1 MKKIFFYATL
11 LAVAATSLTSCEK
24 NGNGVENPKDNP
36 KDTTILSKKEQ
47 ALKAAMTPYVD
58 NTVIATYKNLSDA
71 TITLYNN
78 CENIFSKFEANTLTD
93 ADVKAAAESWT
104 AARRYWELSEA
115 FLFGPA
121 ANHNIDPHIDSWP
134 LDKDGMDAMLGNAE
148 QMKLIEEQGADY
160 VGDKLGYGLLGFH
173 AIEYMLY
180 ASDNADKSNVR
191 THDISTY
198 TRAELVYLV
207 AVAEDLRN
215 QTVALEASWAGIDN
229 ITKEKQAI
237 LEDAEIDYGVE
248 FAKGYGSYMKVATG
262 GTYATYQE
270 AAEELIQGCI
280 DIADEVGNTKIGR
293 PNNASSEEDRNY
305 IESPYALNSIE
316 DFQDNIRSIQ
326 NAYCG
331 SVAGN
336 ASVSDYIKSVDANL
350 DTECKKAIENAI
362 AAIGQIAEPFASNA
376 KSSEA
381 SNAVKVVGTDLVDVL
396 NKVNAKLSEQN

>member
-1 MKKIFFYATL
+1 MKKIFFYGML
-11 LAVAATSLTSCEK
+11 LVAAATSMTSCNQTGK
-24 NGNGVENPKDNP
+24 SDVESPKE
-36 KDTTILSKKEQ
+36 T

-58 NTVIATYKNLSDA
+58 NTVVATYKSLADA
-71 TITLYNN
+71 TVTLYNN
-78 CENIFSKFEANTLTD
+78 CETIFENFEAGKLSE
-93 ADVKAAAESWT
+93 ADVAAAAKSWT
-104 AARRYWELSEA
+104 DARRYWELSEA

-134 LDKDGMDAMLGNAE
+134 LDKDGIEAMLGNAE
-148 QMKLIEEQGADY
+148 QMKQIEEQGADY

-180 ASDNADKSNVR
+180 ANDNADKSNVR
-191 THDISTY
+191 YHDISTY

-215 QTVALEASWAGIDN
+215 QTVALEASWAGKDN
-229 ITKEKQAI
+229 VSEEKQAI
-237 LEDAEIDYGVE
+237 LEEAEIDYGVE
-248 FAKGYGSYMKVATG
+248 FSKGYGSYMKVATG

-293 PNNASSEEDRNY
+293 PNTATSEEDRNY

-331 SVAGN
+331 SQAGD

-350 DTECKKAIENAI
+350 DAECRKAIEDAI
-362 AAIGQIAEPFASNA
+362 NAIGQIAEPFALDANA
-376 KSSEA
+376 KGA
-381 SNAVKVVGTDLVDVL
+381 AATNAVKVVGTDLVNVL
-396 NKVNAKLSEQN
+396 NKVNAKLSAQD

>member
-1 MKKIFFYATL
+1 ML
-11 LAVAATSLTSCEK
+11 LVAAATSMTSCNQTNK
-24 NGNGVENPKDNP
+24 SDVESPKE
-36 KDTTILSKKEQ
+36 T

-58 NTVIATYKNLSDA
+58 NTVVATYKSLADA
-71 TITLYNN
+71 TVTLYNN
-78 CENIFSKFEANTLTD
+78 CETIFANFEAGKLSE
-93 ADVKAAAESWT
+93 ADVAAAAKSWT
-104 AARRYWELSEA
+104 DARRYWELSEA

-134 LDKDGMDAMLGNAE
+134 LDKDGIEAMLGNAE
-148 QMKLIEEQGADY
+148 QMKQIEEQGADY

-191 THDISTY
+191 MHDISTY

-215 QTVALEASWAGIDN
+215 QTVALEASWAGVSN
-229 ITKEKQAI
+229 VSEEKQAI
-237 LEDAEIDYGVE
+237 LEEAEIDYGVE
-248 FAKGYGSYMKVATG
+248 FSKGYGSYMKVATG

-293 PNNASSEEDRNY
+293 PNTATSEEDRNY

-331 SVAGN
+331 SQAGD

-350 DTECKKAIENAI
+350 DAECRKAIEDAI
-362 AAIGQIAEPFASNA
+362 NAIGQIAEPFALDANA
-376 KSSEA
+376 KGA
-381 SNAVKVVGTDLVDVL
+381 AATNAVKVVGTDLVNVL
-396 NKVNAKLSEQN
+396 NKVNAKLSAQD

>member
-1 MKKIFFYATL
+1 MKKIFFYAPL
-11 LAVAATSLTSCEK
+11 LAVAATSLTSCNQDK
-24 NGNGVENPKDNP
+24 KDDVDSPKE
-36 KDTTILSKKEQ
+36 T

-104 AARRYWELSEA
+104 ARRYWELSEA

-134 LDKDGMDAMLGNAE
+134 LDKDGMDAMLGNAN

-215 QTVALEASWAGIDN
+215 QTVALEASWAGIDK

-331 SVAGN
+331 SVAGD

>member
-1 MKKIFFYATL
+1 MKKIFFYGML
-11 LAVAATSLTSCEK
+11 LVAAATSMTSCNQTNK
-24 NGNGVENPKDNP
+24 SDVESPKE
-36 KDTTILSKKEQ
+36 T

-58 NTVIATYKNLSDA
+58 NTVVATYKSLADA
-71 TITLYNN
+71 TVTLYNN
-78 CENIFSKFEANTLTD
+78 CETIFENFEAGKLSETD
-93 ADVKAAAESWT
+93 VAAAAKSWT
-104 AARRYWELSEA
+104 DARRYWELSEA

-134 LDKDGMDAMLGNAE
+134 LDRDGIEAMLGNAE
-148 QMKLIEEQGADY
+148 QMKQIEEQGADY
-160 VGDKLGYGLLGFH
+160 VGDKLGYGFLGFH
-173 AIEYMLY
+173 SIEYMLY
-180 ASDNADKSNVR
+180 ANDNADKSNVR

-215 QTVALEASWAGIDN
+215 QTVALEASWAGVGN
-229 ITKEKQAI
+229 VSEEKQTI

-248 FAKGYGSYMKVATG
+248 FSKGYGSYMKVATG

-293 PNNASSEEDRNY
+293 PNTATSEDDRNY

-331 SVAGN
+331 SQAGD

-350 DTECKKAIENAI
+350 DAECRKAIEDAI
-362 AAIGQIAEPFASNA
+362 NAIGQIAEPFALDANA
-376 KSSEA
+376 KGA
-381 SNAVKVVGTDLVDVL
+381 AATNAVKVVGTDLVNVL
-396 NKVNAKLSEQN
+396 NKVNAKLSAQD

>member
-1 MKKIFFYATL
+1 MKKIFFYGMLFVA
-11 LAVAATSLTSCEK
+11 AATSMTSCNQTNK
-24 NGNGVENPKDNP
+24 SDVESPKE
-36 KDTTILSKKEQ
+36 T

-58 NTVIATYKNLSDA
+58 NTVVATYKSLADA
-71 TITLYNN
+71 TVTLYNN
-78 CENIFSKFEANTLTD
+78 CETIFENFEAGKLSE
-93 ADVKAAAESWT
+93 ADVAAAAKSWT
-104 AARRYWELSEA
+104 DARRYWELSEA

-134 LDKDGMDAMLGNAE
+134 LDKDGIEAMLGNAE
-148 QMKLIEEQGADY
+148 QMKQIEEQGADY

-191 THDISTY
+191 MHDISTY

-215 QTVALEASWAGIDN
+215 QTVALEASWAGVSN
-229 ITKEKQAI
+229 VSEEKQAI
-237 LEDAEIDYGVE
+237 LEEAEIDYGVE
-248 FAKGYGSYMKVATG
+248 FSKGYGSYMKVATG

-293 PNNASSEEDRNY
+293 PNTATSEEDRNY

-331 SVAGN
+331 SQAGD

-350 DTECKKAIENAI
+350 DAECRKAIEDAI
-362 AAIGQIAEPFASNA
+362 NAIGQIAEPFALDANA
-376 KSSEA
+376 KGA
-381 SNAVKVVGTDLVDVL
+381 AATNAVKVVGTDLVNVL
-396 NKVNAKLSEQN
+396 NKVNAKLSAQD

>member
-1 MKKIFFYATL
+1 MKKIFFYGML
-11 LAVAATSLTSCEK
+11 LVAAATSMTSCNQTNK
-24 NGNGVENPKDNP
+24 SDVESP
-36 KDTTILSKKEQ
+36 KEQ

-58 NTVIATYKNLSDA
+58 NTVIATYKSLADA
-71 TITLYNN
+71 TVTLYNN
-78 CENIFSKFEANTLTD
+78 CETIFENFEAGKLSE
-93 ADVKAAAESWT
+93 ADVAAAAKSWT
-104 AARRYWELSEA
+104 DARRYWELSEA

-134 LDKDGMDAMLGNAE
+134 LDKDGIEAMLGNAE
-148 QMKLIEEQGADY
+148 QMKQIEEQGADY

-180 ASDNADKSNVR
+180 ANDNADKSNVR
-191 THDISTY
+191 MHDISTY

-215 QTVALEASWAGIDN
+215 QTVALEASWAGKDN
-229 ITKEKQAI
+229 VSKEKQAI

-248 FAKGYGSYMKVATG
+248 FSKGYGSYMKVATG

-293 PNNASSEEDRNY
+293 PNTATSEEDRNY

-331 SVAGN
+331 SNAGD

-350 DTECKKAIENAI
+350 DAECRKAIEDAI
-362 AAIGQIAEPFASNA
+362 NAIGQIAEPFALDANA
-376 KSSEA
+376 KGA
-381 SNAVKVVGTDLVDVL
+381 AATNAVKVVGTDLVNVL
-396 NKVNAKLSEQN
+396 NKVNAKLSAQD

>member
-1 MKKIFFYATL
+1 MKKIFFYGML
-11 LAVAATSLTSCEK
+11 LVAAATSMTSCNQTNK
-24 NGNGVENPKDNP
+24 SDVESPKE
-36 KDTTILSKKEQ
+36 T

-58 NTVIATYKNLSDA
+58 NTVVATYKSLADA
-71 TITLYNN
+71 TVTLYNN
-78 CENIFSKFEANTLTD
+78 CETIFANFEAGKLSE
-93 ADVKAAAESWT
+93 ADVAAAAKSWT
-104 AARRYWELSEA
+104 DARRYWELSEA

-134 LDKDGMDAMLGNAE
+134 LDKDGIEAMLGNAE
-148 QMKLIEEQGADY
+148 QMKQIEEQGADY

-191 THDISTY
+191 MHDISTY

-215 QTVALEASWAGIDN
+215 QTVALEASWAGVSN
-229 ITKEKQAI
+229 VSEEKQAI
-237 LEDAEIDYGVE
+237 LEEAEIDYGVE
-248 FAKGYGSYMKVATG
+248 FSKGYGSYMKVATG

-293 PNNASSEEDRNY
+293 PNTATSEEDRNY

-331 SVAGN
+331 SQAGD

-350 DTECKKAIENAI
+350 DAECRKAIEDAI
-362 AAIGQIAEPFASNA
+362 NAIGQIAEPFALDANA
-376 KSSEA
+376 KGA
-381 SNAVKVVGTDLVDVL
+381 AATNAVKVVGTDLVNVL
-396 NKVNAKLSEQN
+396 NKVNAKLSAQD

>member
-1 MKKIFFYATL
+1 ML
-11 LAVAATSLTSCEK
+11 LVAAATSMTSCNQTNK
-24 NGNGVENPKDNP
+24 SDVESPKE
-36 KDTTILSKKEQ
+36 T

-58 NTVIATYKNLSDA
+58 NTVVATYKSLADA
-71 TITLYNN
+71 TVTLYNN
-78 CENIFSKFEANTLTD
+78 CETIFENFEAGKLSES
-93 ADVKAAAESWT
+93 DVAAAAKSWT
-104 AARRYWELSEA
+104 DARRYWELSEA

-134 LDKDGMDAMLGNAE
+134 LDKDGIDAMLGNAE
-148 QMKLIEEQGADY
+148 QMKQIEEQGADY

-191 THDISTY
+191 MHDISTY

-215 QTVALEASWAGIDN
+215 QTVALEASWAGVSN
-229 ITKEKQAI
+229 VSEEKQAI
-237 LEDAEIDYGVE
+237 LKEAEIDYGVE
-248 FAKGYGSYMKVATG
+248 FSKGYGSYMKVATG

-293 PNNASSEEDRNY
+293 PNTATSEEDRNY

-331 SVAGN
+331 SQAGD

-350 DTECKKAIENAI
+350 DAECRKAIEDAI
-362 AAIGQIAEPFASNA
+362 NAIGQIAEPFALDANA
-376 KSSEA
+376 KGA
-381 SNAVKVVGTDLVDVL
+381 AATNAVKVVGTDLVNVL
-396 NKVNAKLSEQN
+396 NKVNAKLSAQD

>member
-11 LAVAATSLTSCEK
+11 LSVATLGLTSCEQK
-24 NGNGVENPKDNP
+24 NNNADVDSPRE
-36 KDTTILSKKEQ
+36 I

-58 NTVIATYKNLSDA
+58 NTVIPTYRNLSDA
-71 TITLYNN
+71 TIELYKN
-78 CENIFSKFEANTLTD
+78 CENIFTKFEAKTLTD
-93 ADVKAAAESWT
+93 ADVQSAAKAWT
-104 AARRYWELSEA
+104 DARRYWELSEA
-115 FLFGPA
+115 FLYGPA

-134 LDKDGMDAMLGNAE
+134 LDKDGMDAMLGNTE
-148 QMKLIEEQGADY
+148 QMKQIEEQGADY

-173 AIEYMLY
+173 AVEYMLY
-180 ASDNADKSNVR
+180 ANDNADKSNVR

-215 QTVALEASWAGIDN
+215 QTIALEASWAGIDN
-229 ITKEKQAI
+229 VSTEKQTI
-237 LEDAEIDYGVE
+237 LEEAEIDYGVE
-248 FAKGYGSYMKVATG
+248 FVKGYGSYMKVATG
-262 GTYATYQE
+262 GTYSTYQE
-270 AAEELIQGCI
+270 AAEELMQGCI

-293 PNNASSEEDRNY
+293 PNSATTADDRNY

-331 SVAGN
+331 SNNGD

-350 DTECKKAIENAI
+350 DTECRTAIANAIE
-362 AAIGQIAEPFASNA
+362 AIGKIAEPFALDANA
-376 KSSEA
+376 KGEA
-381 SNAVKVVGTDLVDVL
+381 ATNAVKVVGTDLVNVL
-396 NKVNAKLSEQN
+396 EKVNAKLSAQE

>member
-1 MKKIFFYATL
+1 MKKIFFYGML
-11 LAVAATSLTSCEK
+11 LVAATTSMTSCNQTNK
-24 NGNGVENPKDNP
+24 SDVESPKE
-36 KDTTILSKKEQ
+36 T

-58 NTVIATYKNLSDA
+58 NTVVATYKSLADA
-71 TITLYNN
+71 TVTLYNN
-78 CENIFSKFEANTLTD
+78 CETIFENFEAGKLSE
-93 ADVKAAAESWT
+93 ADVVAAAKSWT
-104 AARRYWELSEA
+104 DARRYWELSEA

-134 LDKDGMDAMLGNAE
+134 LDKDGIDAMLGNAE
-148 QMKLIEEQGADY
+148 QMKQIEEQGADY

-191 THDISTY
+191 YHDISTY

-215 QTVALEASWAGIDN
+215 QTVALEASWAGVSN
-229 ITKEKQAI
+229 VSEEKQAI
-237 LEDAEIDYGVE
+237 LEEAEIDYGVE
-248 FAKGYGSYMKVATG
+248 FSKGYGSYMKVATG

-293 PNNASSEEDRNY
+293 PNTATSEEDRNY

-331 SVAGN
+331 SQAGD

-350 DTECKKAIENAI
+350 DAECRKAIEDAI
-362 AAIGQIAEPFASNA
+362 NAIGQIAEPFALDANA
-376 KSSEA
+376 KGA
-381 SNAVKVVGTDLVDVL
+381 AATNAVKVVGTDLVNVL
-396 NKVNAKLSEQN
+396 NKVNAKLSAQD